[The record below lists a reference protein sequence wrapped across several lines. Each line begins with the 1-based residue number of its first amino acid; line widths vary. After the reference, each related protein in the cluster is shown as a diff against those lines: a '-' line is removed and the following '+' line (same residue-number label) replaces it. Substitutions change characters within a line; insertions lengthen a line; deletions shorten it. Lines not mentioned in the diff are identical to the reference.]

1 MFRKAVHKN
10 ESGVALL
17 FALGILSLLLV
28 LGLAFASN
36 ALLAQKVARNNSNR
50 SQAKLLAQSAISR
63 IATAIMYY
71 QFQAAN
77 WSPAII
83 PVDYSDIYSYGKDKD
98 NKVFADGLFS
108 KDDSLLTPPSSVSTE
123 QPTTE
128 TFQKPKW
135 AFIFDKP
142 ESKADRKIVGRIAY
156 QQVPGSNGASKIT
169 MDSVLRGVYKQKSHA
184 TSSTSGTENHKP
196 WEYRW
201 GKTISE
207 LNFNT
212 STPLNNWDSNAPDE
226 ATLTET
232 TFSSLPAFFT
242 AYATEYFS
250 DANADIKKAF
260 FERWFTGG
268 TEPVEPE
275 FYRYETVAN
284 DATTEYKLYHRFNLG
299 DIDKCNLGEDQW
311 YDRFRNDT
319 SVTLSK
325 NSTAILDKLAGSS
338 AEFKLTDELTPADT
352 GIPFLKL
359 IANEHE
365 TFSTLEARRKQIAAN
380 LNDYCDPD
388 SKPTSDV
395 DATNWSV
402 DEGVTEPT
410 FTGNE
415 RTPYIYEL
423 GYRLAIHQGDATKT
437 AGIAAQTDGNFSF
450 QLDLYPAV
458 KLAVIYEDI
467 PTGFSSFSFRNSVRE
482 LALKG
487 KITGA
492 TYIGIKYEYL
502 DSDKKTQSDT
512 VNAELP
518 LPGHTFEPPTFN
530 YTWNSSS
537 DQKLQVPA
545 ETDNSISFP
554 TTPSLS
560 EYPFK
565 AAETTG
571 KNCWSGLYDTA
582 SIVPSTKL
590 KTDEAYLKEIVKA
603 KTGNDPTNIVS
614 GPTSITVNKVQ
625 IDEVA
630 VKRGPLLL
638 TGTYSDTE
646 GGSSTFGVDY
656 VRSTEKKLEYT
667 SPFIFSDS
675 TDSSAED
682 KSFKFLLGGIRGID
696 PRQNLNEDDWY
707 LCGTAVQGDS
717 DTLWEKVMCVES
729 PSGAVTGKANKK
741 LTDTDPDPAHP
752 FDPGKASDVDASKY
766 DQEKN
771 VYSNGP
777 AWGDGTNHLSTAYI
791 RNAPMQSLWELG
803 VIHRGAA
810 WQTLNLKAAGAP
822 KDPSSPT
829 ATTSISPADMKQNLT
844 WSNVEGTS
852 YASGDGG
859 ILEQVKLTENAY
871 CYGKIDINMLCSD
884 TSINKGYQSKY
895 DDEMGQVLFNN
906 IRYGQEISK
915 FETDTAT
922 GSTLSFSSG
931 SPLSQVV
938 TAMTSSDKRPFA
950 SRTQFLD
957 WTTGGNSLANAF
969 GAATLTSA
977 SDAQLEEIVGK
988 TINLL
993 KAEPSASNVIQFI
1006 VVAQTIR
1013 DLSGT
1018 VARVRPDDNTV
1029 ITKNCAYGQF
1039 DVARYI
1045 DKDDSKLTITS
1056 DASGKLSND
1065 GSDPSTPDSTQSPDD
1080 FIYFDEITGEVK
1092 MLVTLEKV
1100 SEVTGQLIV
1109 TSIEYID

>member
-142 ESKADRKIVGRIAY
+142 ESEADRKIVGRIAY

-169 MDSVLRGVYKQKSHA
+169 MDSVLRGIYPQKSHA
-184 TSSTSGTENHKP
+184 TGGTPGTNHEP

-212 STPLNNWDSNAPDE
+212 STPLNNWSSNKPAE
-226 ATLTET
+226 SALTET
-232 TFSSLPAFFT
+232 TFSSIPAFFT
-242 AYATEYFS
+242 AYGTVYFS
-250 DANADIKKAF
+250 GEYADEKKAF

-284 DATTEYKLYHRFNLG
+284 GVTTEYKLYHRFNLG
-299 DIDKCNLGEDQW
+299 DIDKCNLDDEEW

-325 NSTAILDKLAGSS
+325 NSDAILDKLAHDGV
-338 AEFKLTDELTPADT
+338 EFKLTDELTPADT
-352 GIPFLKL
+352 GIPFLKQ
-359 IANEHE
+359 IANEQG
-365 TFSTLEARRKQIAAN
+365 TFDSLATRRKQIAAN

-388 SKPTSDV
+388 SIPTSDV

-402 DEGVTEPT
+402 DEDKKEPT

-437 AGIAAQTDGNFSF
+437 AGIAAKADGNFSF

-492 TYIGIKYEYL
+492 TYHGIKYEYV
-502 DSDKKTQSDT
+502 SGGKTQSDT
-512 VNAELP
+512 VDAELP
-518 LPGHTFEPPTFN
+518 LSGHTFEPPTFD

-560 EYPFK
+560 GYPFK
-565 AAETTG
+565 AADTTG
-571 KNCWSGLYDTA
+571 NNCWSGLYDTA

-590 KTDEAYLKEIVKA
+590 KTDEDYLKEIVKA

-638 TGTYSDTE
+638 RGVYSDGK
-646 GGSSTFGVDY
+646 GGSSEFGVDY

-667 SPFIFSDS
+667 SPFVFSDS
-675 TDSSAED
+675 GTSAD
-682 KSFKFLLGGIRGID
+682 AKSFKFLLGGIRGID

-729 PSGAVTGKANKK
+729 PSGAVTGKANKT
-741 LTDTDPDPAHP
+741 LNSTDPEPTHP

-766 DQEKN
+766 DPEKN
-771 VYSNGP
+771 VDSNGP
-777 AWGDGTNHLSTAYI
+777 AWGDDTNHLSTAYI

-822 KDPSSPT
+822 KDPSSP
-829 ATTSISPADMKQNLT
+829 AAATSISPTDMKQNLA
-844 WSNVEGTS
+844 WSNAEGTS

-895 DDEMGQVLFNN
+895 DDEMGQALFYN
-906 IRYGQEISK
+906 ILYGQKISD
-915 FETDTAT
+915 FETSTT
-922 GSTLSFSSG
+922 GTRLTSTSG
-931 SPLSQVV
+931 VV
-938 TAMTSSDKRPFA
+938 SYLKSSDKRPFA

-1018 VARVRPDDNTV
+1018 VARVRPDDAAVVTR
-1029 ITKNCAYGQF
+1029 NCAYGQF

-1045 DKDDSKLTITS
+1045 DKDGSKITS
-1056 DASGKLSND
+1056 DASGNISND

-1100 SEVTGQLIV
+1100 SEITGQLVV
-1109 TSIEYID
+1109 TGIEYID

>member
-142 ESKADRKIVGRIAY
+142 ESEADRKIVGRIAY

-169 MDSVLRGVYKQKSHA
+169 MDSVLRGVYPQKSHA
-184 TSSTSGTENHKP
+184 TGGTPGTNHEP

-212 STPLNNWDSNAPDE
+212 STPLNNWNSYKPAE
-226 ATLTET
+226 SALTET
-232 TFSSLPAFFT
+232 TFSSIPAFFT
-242 AYATEYFS
+242 AYGTEYFS
-250 DANADIKKAF
+250 GEYADEKKAF

-284 DATTEYKLYHRFNLG
+284 GVTTEYKLYHRFNLG

-319 SVTLSK
+319 RVTLSK

-352 GIPFLKL
+352 GIPFLKQ
-359 IANEHE
+359 ITNEHE
-365 TFSTLEARRKQIAAN
+365 QGTFSTLEARRKQIAAN

-388 SKPTSDV
+388 SIPTSDV

-402 DEGVTEPT
+402 DEDKKEPT

-437 AGIAAQTDGNFSF
+437 AGIAAKADGNFSF

-492 TYIGIKYEYL
+492 TYHGIKYEYV
-502 DSDKKTQSDT
+502 SGGKTQSDT
-512 VNAELP
+512 VDAELP
-518 LPGHTFEPPTFN
+518 LSGHTFEPPTFD

-560 EYPFK
+560 GYPFK
-565 AAETTG
+565 AADTTG
-571 KNCWSGLYDTA
+571 NNCWSGLYDTA

-590 KTDEAYLKEIVKA
+590 KTDEDYLKEIVKA

-638 TGTYSDTE
+638 RSVYSDGK
-646 GGSSTFGVDY
+646 GGSSEFGVDY

-667 SPFIFSDS
+667 SPFVFSDS
-675 TDSSAED
+675 GTSAD
-682 KSFKFLLGGIRGID
+682 AKSFKFLLGGIRGID

-729 PSGAVTGKANKK
+729 PSGAVTGKANKT
-741 LTDTDPDPAHP
+741 LNSTDPEPTHP

-766 DQEKN
+766 DPEKN
-771 VYSNGP
+771 VDSNGP
-777 AWGDGTNHLSTAYI
+777 AWGDDTNHLSTAYI

-822 KDPSSPT
+822 KDPSSPAT
-829 ATTSISPADMKQNLT
+829 ATSISPADMKQNLA
-844 WSNVEGTS
+844 WSNAEGTS
-852 YASGDGG
+852 YSSGDGG

-915 FETDTAT
+915 FETETTT
-922 GSTLSFSSG
+922 GSALSFSSG

-938 TAMTSSDKRPFA
+938 TAMTLSDKRPFA
-950 SRTQFLD
+950 SRTQYLD

-1018 VARVRPDDNTV
+1018 VARVRPDDAKVVTR
-1029 ITKNCAYGQF
+1029 NCAYGQF

-1045 DKDDSKLTITS
+1045 DKDGSKITS
-1056 DASGKLSND
+1056 DASGNISND

-1100 SEVTGQLIV
+1100 SEVTGQIVV

>member
-77 WSPAII
+77 QSPAII
-83 PVDYSDIYSYGKDKD
+83 PVDYSDIYSYGKDIS
-98 NKVFADGLFS
+98 NNVFADGLFS

-184 TSSTSGTENHKP
+184 TSSTSGPENHKP

-226 ATLTET
+226 ET
-232 TFSSLPAFFT
+232 TFSSIPAFFT
-242 AYATEYFS
+242 AYGTTYFS
-250 DANADIKKAF
+250 GEYADEKKAF

-284 DATTEYKLYHRFNLG
+284 GVTTEYKLYHRFNLG
-299 DIDKCNLGEDQW
+299 DIDKCDLKEDQW

-319 SVTLSK
+319 SVTLSQ

-380 LNDYCDPD
+380 LNDYCDSD

-402 DEGVTEPT
+402 DEDKEEPT

-603 KTGNDPTNIVS
+603 KTGNDPTKIVS
-614 GPTSITVNKVQ
+614 GPTSITVNEVQ
-625 IDEVA
+625 IDAVA

-638 TGTYSDTE
+638 RGVYSDGK
-646 GGSSTFGVDY
+646 GGSSEFGVDY
-656 VRSTEKKLEYT
+656 VRSTEKEENILKFNPT
-667 SPFIFSDS
+667 G
-675 TDSSAED
+675 SALSLSQVED
-682 KSFKFLLGGIRGID
+682 FTFLLGGIQGMD
-696 PRQNLNEDDWY
+696 PRQNLNEDDWHVSARATA
-707 LCGTAVQGDS
+707 GTSQWDAVMDVSTG
-717 DTLWEKVMCVES
+717 
-729 PSGAVTGKANKK
+729 PPVTGKANVSHGS
-741 LTDTDPDPAHP
+741 DAPAHP
-752 FDPGKASDVDASKY
+752 FDPGMATDTGKY

-777 AWGDGTNHLSTAYI
+777 AWGDDTNHLSTAYI

-822 KDPSSPT
+822 KDPSSP
-829 ATTSISPADMKQNLT
+829 AAATSISPADMKQNLA
-844 WSNVEGTS
+844 WSNAEGTS
-852 YASGDGG
+852 YSSGDGG

-915 FETDTAT
+915 FETETTTGTA
-922 GSTLSFSSG
+922 LSFSSG

-1056 DASGKLSND
+1056 DASGNISND

-1100 SEVTGQLIV
+1100 SEITGQLIV

>member
-142 ESKADRKIVGRIAY
+142 ESEADRKIVGRIAY

-169 MDSVLRGVYKQKSHA
+169 MDSVLRGIYPQKSHA
-184 TSSTSGTENHKP
+184 TGGTPGTNHEP
-196 WEYRW
+196 WKYRW

-212 STPLNNWDSNAPDE
+212 STPLNNWSSNKPAE
-226 ATLTET
+226 SALTET
-232 TFSSLPAFFT
+232 TFSSIPAFFT
-242 AYATEYFS
+242 AYGTVYFS
-250 DANADIKKAF
+250 GEYADEKKAF

-284 DATTEYKLYHRFNLG
+284 GVTTEYKLYHRFNLG
-299 DIDKCNLGEDQW
+299 DIDKCNLDDEEW

-325 NSTAILDKLAGSS
+325 NSDAILDKLAHDGV
-338 AEFKLTDELTPADT
+338 EFKLTDELTPADT
-352 GIPFLKL
+352 GIPFLKQ
-359 IANEHE
+359 IANEQG
-365 TFSTLEARRKQIAAN
+365 TFDSLATRRKQIAAN

-388 SKPTSDV
+388 SIPTSDFP
-395 DATNWSV
+395 ATNWSV
-402 DEGVTEPT
+402 EEGVTEPT

-423 GYRLAIHQGDATKT
+423 GYKLEIYHQADGATKT
-437 AGIAAQTDGNFSF
+437 KGFEVDVTNKQLGF
-450 QLDLYPAV
+450 QLALFPAV
-458 KLAVIYEDI
+458 KLAQIYENVPDDFQKFI
-467 PTGFSSFSFRNSVRE
+467 FKNSVKE
-482 LALKG
+482 ISLKG
-487 KITGA
+487 KIIEA
-492 TYIGIKYEYL
+492 TYNGIKYKY
-502 DSDKKTQSDT
+502 K
-512 VNAELP
+512 NAEGNEVEASSP
-518 LPGHTFEPPTFN
+518 ASGTIEVADKEITFEPK
-530 YTWNSSS
+530 WNITPSTGTGELLLNKPN
-537 DQKLQVPA
+537 DA
-545 ETDNSISFP
+545 DNNISFDLPLNGYPFGEAKDSNNWHGEKYQTGVTGLFKEEILKQVVKSTTPHDP
-554 TTPSLS
+554 TT
-560 EYPFK
+560 
-565 AAETTG
+565 
-571 KNCWSGLYDTA
+571 
-582 SIVPSTKL
+582 
-590 KTDEAYLKEIVKA
+590 
-603 KTGNDPTNIVS
+603 IVS
-614 GPTSITVNKVQ
+614 GPTSVEITKVNVS
-625 IDEVA
+625 EVT
-630 VKRGPLLL
+630 VKRGALLL
-638 TGTYSDTE
+638 QGQLKDT
-646 GGSSTFGVDY
+646 SSPFGVDF
-656 VRSTEKKLEYT
+656 VRAPQREENSLKFNSTG
-667 SPFIFSDS
+667 
-675 TDSSAED
+675 SALSLSEAEA
-682 KSFKFLLGGIRGID
+682 FTFLLGGIRGMD
-696 PRQNLNEDDWY
+696 PLQNLNEDDWHVSARATA
-707 LCGTAVQGDS
+707 GTSQWYAVMDVSTG
-717 DTLWEKVMCVES
+717 T
-729 PSGAVTGKANKK
+729 PVTGKANVSH
-741 LTDTDPDPAHP
+741 DPALDPP
-752 FDPGKASDVDASKY
+752 FDPGMATDTSKY

-771 VYSNGP
+771 VDSNGP
-777 AWGDGTNHLSTAYI
+777 AWTDTKHLSTAYI

-822 KDPSSPT
+822 KDPSSPAT
-829 ATTSISPADMKQNLT
+829 ATSISPADMKQNLA
-844 WSNVEGTS
+844 WSNAEGTS
-852 YASGDGG
+852 YSSGDGG

-895 DDEMGQVLFNN
+895 DDEMGQALFYN
-906 IRYGQEISK
+906 ILYGQKISD
-915 FETDTAT
+915 FETSTT
-922 GSTLSFSSG
+922 GTRLTSTSG
-931 SPLSQVV
+931 VV
-938 TAMTSSDKRPFA
+938 SYLKSSDKRPFA

-1018 VARVRPDDNTV
+1018 VARVRPDDAAVVTR
-1029 ITKNCAYGQF
+1029 NCAYGQF

-1045 DKDDSKLTITS
+1045 DKDGSKITS
-1056 DASGKLSND
+1056 DASGNISND

-1100 SEVTGQLIV
+1100 SEITGQLVV

>member
-142 ESKADRKIVGRIAY
+142 ESEADRKIVGRIAY

-169 MDSVLRGVYKQKSHA
+169 MDSVLRGIYPQKSHA
-184 TSSTSGTENHKP
+184 TGGTPGTNHEP
-196 WEYRW
+196 WEYRR

-212 STPLNNWDSNAPDE
+212 STPLNNWNSNKPAE
-226 ATLTET
+226 SALTET
-232 TFSSLPAFFT
+232 TFSSIPAFFT
-242 AYATEYFS
+242 AYGTVYFS
-250 DANADIKKAF
+250 GEYADEKKAF

-284 DATTEYKLYHRFNLG
+284 GVTTEYKLYHRFNLG
-299 DIDKCNLGEDQW
+299 DIDKCDLKEDQW

-359 IANEHE
+359 IANEPE

-380 LNDYCDPD
+380 LNDYCDSD

-402 DEGVTEPT
+402 DEDKKEPT

-423 GYRLAIHQGDATKT
+423 GYKLEIYHQADGATKT
-437 AGIAAQTDGNFSF
+437 KGFEVDVTNKKLGF
-450 QLDLYPAV
+450 QLALFPAV
-458 KLAVIYEDI
+458 KLAQIYENVPDDFQKFI
-467 PTGFSSFSFRNSVRE
+467 FKNSVKE
-482 LALKG
+482 ISLKG
-487 KITGA
+487 KIIEA
-492 TYIGIKYEYL
+492 TYNGIKYKYR
-502 DSDKKTQSDT
+502 
-512 VNAELP
+512 NAEGNEVEASSP
-518 LPGHTFEPPTFN
+518 ASGTIEVADKEITFEPKWSITPSTGERLLN
-530 YTWNSSS
+530 KPN
-537 DQKLQVPA
+537 DA
-545 ETDNSISFP
+545 DNNISFDLPLNGYPFGEAKDSNNWHGEKYQTGVAGLFDEKILKQVVKSTPPHHDP
-554 TTPSLS
+554 TT
-560 EYPFK
+560 
-565 AAETTG
+565 
-571 KNCWSGLYDTA
+571 
-582 SIVPSTKL
+582 
-590 KTDEAYLKEIVKA
+590 
-603 KTGNDPTNIVS
+603 IVS
-614 GPTSITVNKVQ
+614 GPTSVEITKVNVS
-625 IDEVA
+625 EVT
-630 VKRGPLLL
+630 VKRGALLL
-638 TGTYSDTE
+638 QGQLKDT
-646 GGSSTFGVDY
+646 SSPFGVDF
-656 VRSTEKKLEYT
+656 VRAPQREENSLKFNDPTG
-667 SPFIFSDS
+667 
-675 TDSSAED
+675 SSLSLSQAEA
-682 KSFKFLLGGIRGID
+682 FTFLLGGIQGMD
-696 PRQNLNEDDWY
+696 PRQNLNEDDWHVSARATA
-707 LCGTAVQGDS
+707 GTSQWYAVMD
-717 DTLWEKVMCVES
+717 
-729 PSGAVTGKANKK
+729 VTSVPPIIGKANESHGS
-741 LTDTDPDPAHP
+741 DEPPPP
-752 FDPGKASDVDASKY
+752 FNPGKPSDVDASKY

-777 AWGDGTNHLSTAYI
+777 AWTDSKHLSTAYI

-822 KDPSSPT
+822 KDPSSP
-829 ATTSISPADMKQNLT
+829 AAATSISPTDMKQNLA
-844 WSNVEGTS
+844 WSNAEGTS

-895 DDEMGQVLFNN
+895 DDEMGQALFYN
-906 IRYGQEISK
+906 ILYGQKISD
-915 FETDTAT
+915 FETSTT
-922 GSTLSFSSG
+922 GTRLTSTSG
-931 SPLSQVV
+931 VV
-938 TAMTSSDKRPFA
+938 SYLKSSDKRPFA

-1100 SEVTGQLIV
+1100 SEVTGQIVV

>member
-142 ESKADRKIVGRIAY
+142 ESEADRKIVGRIAY

-184 TSSTSGTENHKP
+184 TSGTSETENHEP
-196 WEYRW
+196 WKYRW

-207 LNFNT
+207 LNLNT
-212 STPLNNWDSNAPDE
+212 STPLYNWNDNKPDE
-226 ATLTET
+226 DKLTET

-242 AYATEYFS
+242 AYGKEYFS
-250 DANADIKKAF
+250 GEYADEKKAF

-299 DIDKCNLGEDQW
+299 DIDKCDLKEDQW

-319 SVTLSK
+319 SVTLSQ

-352 GIPFLKL
+352 GIPFLKQ
-359 IANEHE
+359 IANEPG
-365 TFSTLEARRKQIAAN
+365 TFISTLEARRKQIAAN

-402 DEGVTEPT
+402 DENKDKKEPT

-437 AGIAAQTDGNFSF
+437 AGIAAKADGSFSF

-492 TYIGIKYEYL
+492 TYYGIKYEYL
-502 DSDKKTQSDT
+502 DSEGKTQSDT
-512 VNAELP
+512 VDVELP
-518 LPGHTFEPPTFN
+518 RFDPTFKPLSFD

-545 ETDNSISFP
+545 ETDNSITFP
-554 TTPSLS
+554 TKPSPLS
-560 EYPFK
+560 GYPFK

-571 KNCWSGLYDTA
+571 KNCWSGLYDTTA
-582 SIVPSTKL
+582 TPDKFKITN
-590 KTDEAYLKEIVKA
+590 AYLEEIVKA
-603 KTGNDPTNIVS
+603 KTKTKTNHTFTKIVS
-614 GPTSITVNKVQ
+614 GPTSITVNEVQ
-625 IDEVA
+625 IEEVA

-638 TGTYSDTE
+638 RGDYSDSK
-646 GGSSTFGVDY
+646 GVSSEFGVDY
-656 VRSTEKKLEYT
+656 VRSTEKKLKYT
-667 SPFIFSDS
+667 SPFVFSDS
-675 TDSSAED
+675 GTSAD
-682 KSFKFLLGGIRGID
+682 AKSFKFLLGGIRGID

-717 DTLWEKVMCVES
+717 DTLWEEVMCVES
-729 PSGAVTGKANKK
+729 SSGAVTGKANKT
-741 LTDTDPDPAHP
+741 LNSTDPKPTHP
-752 FDPGKASDVDASKY
+752 FDPSAATDTSKY

-771 VYSNGP
+771 VSSNGP
-777 AWGDGTNHLSTAYI
+777 AWTDNKHLSTAYI

-884 TSINKGYQSKY
+884 PSINKGYQSKY
-895 DDEMGQVLFNN
+895 DDEMGQALFYN
-906 IRYGQEISK
+906 ILYGQKISD
-915 FETDTAT
+915 FETSTT
-922 GSTLSFSSG
+922 GTRLTSTSG
-931 SPLSQVV
+931 VV
-938 TAMTSSDKRPFA
+938 SYLKSSDKRPFA

-957 WTTGGNSLANAF
+957 WTSGGNSLANAF

-1018 VARVRPDDNTV
+1018 VARVRPDDAKVVTR
-1029 ITKNCAYGQF
+1029 NCAYGQF

-1045 DKDDSKLTITS
+1045 DKDGSKITS
-1056 DASGKLSND
+1056 DASGNISND

>member
-83 PVDYSDIYSYGKDKD
+83 PVDYSDIYSYGKDIS
-98 NKVFADGLFS
+98 NNVFADGLFS
-108 KDDSLLTPPSSVSTE
+108 KDDSLLTPPSSASTE

-142 ESKADRKIVGRIAY
+142 ESEADRKIVGRIAY

-184 TSSTSGTENHKP
+184 TSGTSGTENHKP

-212 STPLNNWDSNAPDE
+212 STPLNNWNSYKPDE
-226 ATLTET
+226 DTLTET

-242 AYATEYFS
+242 AYDMEYFS

-352 GIPFLKL
+352 GIPFLKQ
-359 IANEHE
+359 ITNEHE
-365 TFSTLEARRKQIAAN
+365 HEQGTFSTLEARRKQIAAN
-380 LNDYCDPD
+380 LNDYCDSD

-402 DEGVTEPT
+402 DEDKEEPT

-467 PTGFSSFSFRNSVRE
+467 PSEFSSFNFRNSVRE

-492 TYIGIKYEYL
+492 TYYGIKYEYR
-502 DSDKKTQSDT
+502 DSDGKTQSDT

-518 LPGHTFEPPTFN
+518 LPGHTFEPPTFD

-537 DQKLQVPA
+537 GKKLQLPA
-545 ETDNSISFP
+545 EADNSISFL

-560 EYPFK
+560 GYPFK

-603 KTGNDPTNIVS
+603 KTGNDPTKIVS
-614 GPTSITVNKVQ
+614 GPTSITVNEVQ
-625 IDEVA
+625 IDTVA

-638 TGTYSDTE
+638 RGVYSDGK
-646 GGSSTFGVDY
+646 GGSSEFGVDY
-656 VRSTEKKLEYT
+656 VRSTEKEENILKFNPT
-667 SPFIFSDS
+667 G
-675 TDSSAED
+675 SALSLSQVED
-682 KSFKFLLGGIRGID
+682 FTFLLGGIQGMD
-696 PRQNLNEDDWY
+696 PRQNLNEDDWHVSARATA
-707 LCGTAVQGDS
+707 GTSQWYAVMDVSTG
-717 DTLWEKVMCVES
+717 T
-729 PSGAVTGKANKK
+729 PVTGKANVSHGS
-741 LTDTDPDPAHP
+741 DAPDHP
-752 FDPGKASDVDASKY
+752 FDPGAATDTGKY

-771 VYSNGP
+771 VDSNGP
-777 AWGDGTNHLSTAYI
+777 AWTDTKHLSTAYI

-822 KDPSSPT
+822 KDPSSP
-829 ATTSISPADMKQNLT
+829 AAATSISPADMKQNLA
-844 WSNVEGTS
+844 WSNAEGTS
-852 YASGDGG
+852 YSSGDGG

-915 FETDTAT
+915 FETETTTGTA
-922 GSTLSFSSG
+922 LSFSSG
-931 SPLSQVV
+931 SPLFQVV

-1018 VARVRPDDNTV
+1018 VARVRPDDAKVVTR
-1029 ITKNCAYGQF
+1029 NCAYGQF

-1045 DKDDSKLTITS
+1045 DKDGSKITS
-1056 DASGKLSND
+1056 DASGNISND
-1065 GSDPSTPDSTQSPDD
+1065 GSDNPSTPDSTQSPDD

>member
-83 PVDYSDIYSYGKDKD
+83 PVDYSDIYSYGKDIS
-98 NKVFADGLFS
+98 NNVFADGLFS
-108 KDDSLLTPPSSVSTE
+108 KDDSLLTPPSSASTE

-142 ESKADRKIVGRIAY
+142 ESEADRKIVGRIAY

-184 TSSTSGTENHKP
+184 TSGTSGTENHKP

-212 STPLNNWDSNAPDE
+212 STPLNNWNSYKPDE
-226 ATLTET
+226 DTLTET

-242 AYATEYFS
+242 AYDMEYFS

-402 DEGVTEPT
+402 DEDKEEPT

-437 AGIAAQTDGNFSF
+437 AGIAAKADGNFSF
-450 QLDLYPAV
+450 QLNLYPAV
-458 KLAVIYEDI
+458 KLAIIYEDI
-467 PTGFSSFSFRNSVRE
+467 PSEFSSFNFRNSVRE

-492 TYIGIKYEYL
+492 TYYGIKYEYL
-502 DSDKKTQSDT
+502 DSDGKTQSDT
-512 VNAELP
+512 VDAKLP
-518 LPGHTFEPPTFN
+518 LSGHTFEPPTFD

-537 DQKLQVPA
+537 DKKLQLPA
-545 ETDNSISFP
+545 EADNSISFP

-560 EYPFK
+560 GYPFK
-565 AAETTG
+565 AADTTG
-571 KNCWSGLYDTA
+571 NNCWSGSYDTTTT
-582 SIVPSTKL
+582 SDKFKINN
-590 KTDEAYLKEIVKA
+590 AYLEEIVKA
-603 KTGNDPTNIVS
+603 KTSRTPSKIVS
-614 GPTSITVNKVQ
+614 GPTSITVNEVQ
-625 IDEVA
+625 IDTVA

-638 TGTYSDTE
+638 RGVYSDGK
-646 GGSSTFGVDY
+646 GGSSEFGVDY
-656 VRSTEKKLEYT
+656 VRSTEKEENILKFNPT
-667 SPFIFSDS
+667 G
-675 TDSSAED
+675 SALSLSQVED
-682 KSFKFLLGGIRGID
+682 FTFLLGGIQGMD

-707 LCGTAVQGDS
+707 ISARATAGTSKWDAVMDVSTG
-717 DTLWEKVMCVES
+717 T
-729 PSGAVTGKANKK
+729 PVTGKANVSHGS
-741 LTDTDPDPAHP
+741 DAPDHP
-752 FDPGKASDVDASKY
+752 FDPGAATDTGKY

-771 VYSNGP
+771 VDSNGP
-777 AWGDGTNHLSTAYI
+777 AWTDTKHLSTAYI

-810 WQTLNLKAAGAP
+810 WQTLNLKAAGTP
-822 KDPSSPT
+822 KDPSSP
-829 ATTSISPADMKQNLT
+829 AAATSISPADMKQNLA
-844 WSNVEGTS
+844 WSNAEGTS
-852 YASGDGG
+852 YSSGDGG

-931 SPLSQVV
+931 LPLSQVV

-1018 VARVRPDDNTV
+1018 VARVRPDDAKVVTR
-1029 ITKNCAYGQF
+1029 NCAYGQF

-1045 DKDDSKLTITS
+1045 DKDGSKITS
-1056 DASGKLSND
+1056 DASGNISND

-1100 SEVTGQLIV
+1100 SEITGQLIV

>member
-1 MFRKAVHKN
+1 MFRKAIHKN

-28 LGLAFASN
+28 LGLAFVSN

-83 PVDYSDIYSYGKDKD
+83 PVDYSDIYSYDKDKD

-142 ESKADRKIVGRIAY
+142 ESEADRKIVGRIAY

-184 TSSTSGTENHKP
+184 TSSTSGTENHEP
-196 WEYRW
+196 WKYRW

-212 STPLNNWDSNAPDE
+212 STPLKNWNSYKPAE
-226 ATLTET
+226 SALTET
-232 TFSSLPAFFT
+232 TFSSIPAFFT

-250 DANADIKKAF
+250 GEYADEKKAF

-359 IANEHE
+359 IANERE

-402 DEGVTEPT
+402 EEGREEPT

-437 AGIAAQTDGNFSF
+437 AGIAAKADGNFSF
-450 QLDLYPAV
+450 QLNLYPAV

-467 PTGFSSFSFRNSVRE
+467 PSEFSSFNFRNSVRE

-492 TYIGIKYEYL
+492 TYYGIKYEYL
-502 DSDKKTQSDT
+502 DSEGKTQSDT
-512 VNAELP
+512 VDVELP
-518 LPGHTFEPPTFN
+518 LSGHTFEPPTFD

-545 ETDNSISFP
+545 ETDNSITFP

-560 EYPFK
+560 GYPFK
-565 AAETTG
+565 AADTTG
-571 KNCWSGLYDTA
+571 NNCWSGSYDTTTTA
-582 SIVPSTKL
+582 TSDKFKI
-590 KTDEAYLKEIVKA
+590 DNAYLEEIVKA
-603 KTGNDPTNIVS
+603 KTSRTPSKIVS
-614 GPTSITVNKVQ
+614 GPTSITVNEVQ
-625 IDEVA
+625 IDAVA

-638 TGTYSDTE
+638 RGVYSDGE
-646 GGSSTFGVDY
+646 GGSSEFGVDY

-667 SPFIFSDS
+667 SPFVFSDS
-675 TDSSAED
+675 GTSAD
-682 KSFKFLLGGIRGID
+682 AKSFKFLLGGIRGID

-717 DTLWEKVMCVES
+717 DILWEKVMCVES

-741 LTDTDPDPAHP
+741 LNSTDPNPTHQFDPSAATDT
-752 FDPGKASDVDASKY
+752 GKY
-766 DQEKN
+766 DPEKN
-771 VYSNGP
+771 VDSNGP
-777 AWGDGTNHLSTAYI
+777 AWGDDTNHLSTAYI

-915 FETDTAT
+915 FETETTT
-922 GSTLSFSSG
+922 GSALSFSSG

-1018 VARVRPDDNTV
+1018 VARVRPDDAAVVTR
-1029 ITKNCAYGQF
+1029 NCAYGQF

-1045 DKDDSKLTITS
+1045 DKDGSKITS
-1056 DASGKLSND
+1056 DASGNISND

-1100 SEVTGQLIV
+1100 SEITGQLVV
-1109 TSIEYID
+1109 TGIEYID

>member
-142 ESKADRKIVGRIAY
+142 ESEADRKIVGRIAY

-184 TSSTSGTENHKP
+184 TSSTSGTENHEP

-212 STPLNNWDSNAPDE
+212 STPLNNWNSNKPAE
-226 ATLTET
+226 SALTET
-232 TFSSLPAFFT
+232 TFSSIPAFFT
-242 AYATEYFS
+242 AYGTVYFS
-250 DANADIKKAF
+250 GEYADEKKAF

-284 DATTEYKLYHRFNLG
+284 GVTTEYKLYHRFNLG
-299 DIDKCNLGEDQW
+299 DIDKCDLKEDQW

-352 GIPFLKL
+352 GIPFLKQ
-359 IANEHE
+359 ITNEHE
-365 TFSTLEARRKQIAAN
+365 HKQGTFSTLEARRKQIAAN
-380 LNDYCDPD
+380 LNDYCDSD

-402 DEGVTEPT
+402 DEDKKEPT

-437 AGIAAQTDGNFSF
+437 AGIAAKADGNFSF

-492 TYIGIKYEYL
+492 TYHGIKYEYV
-502 DSDKKTQSDT
+502 SGGKTQSDT
-512 VNAELP
+512 VDAELS
-518 LPGHTFEPPTFN
+518 LSDHTFEPPTFD

-560 EYPFK
+560 GYPFK
-565 AAETTG
+565 AADTTG
-571 KNCWSGLYDTA
+571 NNCWSGSYDTTA
-582 SIVPSTKL
+582 TSDKFKIEN
-590 KTDEAYLKEIVKA
+590 DYLAEIVKA
-603 KTGNDPTNIVS
+603 KTSRTPSKIVS
-614 GPTSITVNKVQ
+614 GPTSITVNEVQ
-625 IDEVA
+625 IDAVA

-638 TGTYSDTE
+638 RGVYSDGK
-646 GGSSTFGVDY
+646 GGSSEFGVDY
-656 VRSTEKKLEYT
+656 VRSTENEENILKFNPT
-667 SPFIFSDS
+667 G
-675 TDSSAED
+675 SSLSLTQAED
-682 KSFKFLLGGIRGID
+682 FTFLLGGIQGMD
-696 PRQNLNEDDWY
+696 PRQNLNEDDWHVSARATA
-707 LCGTAVQGDS
+707 GTSQWYAVMDVSTG
-717 DTLWEKVMCVES
+717 T
-729 PSGAVTGKANKK
+729 PVTGKANVSHGS
-741 LTDTDPDPAHP
+741 DAPAHP
-752 FDPGKASDVDASKY
+752 FDPGMATDTSKY
-766 DQEKN
+766 DQEKKVAN
-771 VYSNGP
+771 NGP
-777 AWGDGTNHLSTAYI
+777 AWGDDTNHLSTAYI

-822 KDPSSPT
+822 KDPSSP
-829 ATTSISPADMKQNLT
+829 AAATSISPADMKQNLA
-844 WSNVEGTS
+844 WSNAEGTS

-895 DDEMGQVLFNN
+895 DDEMGQALFYN
-906 IRYGQEISK
+906 ILYGQKISD
-915 FETDTAT
+915 FETSTT
-922 GSTLSFSSG
+922 GTRLTSTSG
-931 SPLSQVV
+931 VV
-938 TAMTSSDKRPFA
+938 SYLKSSDKRPFA

-1018 VARVRPDDNTV
+1018 VARVRPDDAAVVTR
-1029 ITKNCAYGQF
+1029 NCAYGQF

-1045 DKDDSKLTITS
+1045 DKDGSKITS
-1056 DASGKLSND
+1056 DASGNISND

-1100 SEVTGQLIV
+1100 SEVTGQIVV

>member
-212 STPLNNWDSNAPDE
+212 STPLNNWDSYKPAE
-226 ATLTET
+226 SALTET
-232 TFSSLPAFFT
+232 TFSSIPAFFT
-242 AYATEYFS
+242 AYGTTYFS
-250 DANADIKKAF
+250 GEYADEKKAF

-284 DATTEYKLYHRFNLG
+284 GVTTEYKLYHRFNLG
-299 DIDKCNLGEDQW
+299 DIDKCDLKEDQW

-319 SVTLSK
+319 SVTLSQ

-352 GIPFLKL
+352 GIPFLKQ
-359 IANEHE
+359 IANEQE

-402 DEGVTEPT
+402 DEDKEEPT

-437 AGIAAQTDGNFSF
+437 AGIAAKADGNFSF
-450 QLDLYPAV
+450 QLNLYPAV

-492 TYIGIKYEYL
+492 TYHGIKYEYL
-502 DSDKKTQSDT
+502 DSDGKTQSDT
-512 VNAELP
+512 VDAELP
-518 LPGHTFEPPTFN
+518 LSGHTFEPPTFD

-537 DQKLQVPA
+537 DKKLQLPA
-545 ETDNSISFP
+545 EADNSISFP

-560 EYPFK
+560 GYPFK
-565 AAETTG
+565 AADTTG
-571 KNCWSGLYDTA
+571 NNCWSGSYDTTTTA
-582 SIVPSTKL
+582 TSDKFKI
-590 KTDEAYLKEIVKA
+590 DNAYLEEIVKA
-603 KTGNDPTNIVS
+603 KTSRTFSKIVS
-614 GPTSITVNKVQ
+614 GPTSITVNEVQ
-625 IDEVA
+625 IDTVA

-638 TGTYSDTE
+638 RGVYSDSE
-646 GGSSTFGVDY
+646 GGSSEFGVDY
-656 VRSTEKKLEYT
+656 VRSTEKEENILKFNPT
-667 SPFIFSDS
+667 G
-675 TDSSAED
+675 SALSLSQVED
-682 KSFKFLLGGIRGID
+682 FTFLLGGIQGMD
-696 PRQNLNEDDWY
+696 PRQNLNEDDWHVSARATA
-707 LCGTAVQGDS
+707 GTSQWDAVMDVSTG
-717 DTLWEKVMCVES
+717 
-729 PSGAVTGKANKK
+729 PPVTGKANVSHG
-741 LTDTDPDPAHP
+741 PDAPDHP
-752 FDPGKASDVDASKY
+752 FDPGAATDTGKY

-771 VYSNGP
+771 VDSNGP
-777 AWGDGTNHLSTAYI
+777 AWTDTKHLSTAYI

-822 KDPSSPT
+822 KDPSSP
-829 ATTSISPADMKQNLT
+829 AAATSISPADMKQNLA
-844 WSNVEGTS
+844 WSNAEGTS
-852 YASGDGG
+852 YSSGDGG

-957 WTTGGNSLANAF
+957 WKYSTGSLSNAF
-969 GAATLTSA
+969 GLVDMTSA
-977 SDAQLEEIVGK
+977 SDAQQEEIIGK

-1018 VARVRPDDNTV
+1018 ITRIRPDDNTPV
-1029 ITKNCAYGQF
+1029 TRKNCAYGQF
-1039 DVARYI
+1039 DVARYYESINNKKI
-1045 DKDDSKLTITS
+1045 DTDSDGDIK
-1056 DASGKLSND
+1056 ND
-1065 GSDPSTPDSTQSPDD
+1065 GHDESNPETMPSTDPSLNQSPDD
-1080 FIYFDEITGEVK
+1080 YLYFDEITGEVK

-1100 SEVTGQLIV
+1100 SEITGQLIV

>member
-142 ESKADRKIVGRIAY
+142 ESEADRKIVGRIAY

-184 TSSTSGTENHKP
+184 TSGTSETENHEP
-196 WEYRW
+196 WKYRW

-207 LNFNT
+207 LNLNT
-212 STPLNNWDSNAPDE
+212 STPLYKWNDNKPAESA
-226 ATLTET
+226 LTET
-232 TFSSLPAFFT
+232 TFSSIPAFFT
-242 AYATEYFS
+242 AYGTTYFS
-250 DANADIKKAF
+250 GEYADEKKAF

-299 DIDKCNLGEDQW
+299 DIDKCDLKEDQW

-319 SVTLSK
+319 SVTLSQ

-352 GIPFLKL
+352 GIPFLKQ
-359 IANEHE
+359 ITNEKE

-402 DEGVTEPT
+402 DENKDKKEPT

-437 AGIAAQTDGNFSF
+437 AGIAAKADGNFSF

-492 TYIGIKYEYL
+492 TYYGIKYEY
-502 DSDKKTQSDT
+502 DSGGKTLSDT
-512 VNAELP
+512 VAELP
-518 LPGHTFEPPTFN
+518 LSGHTFEPTTFD

-537 DQKLQVPA
+537 DKKLQLPA
-545 ETDNSISFP
+545 EADNSISFP

-560 EYPFK
+560 GYPFK

-603 KTGNDPTNIVS
+603 KTGNDPTKIVS
-614 GPTSITVNKVQ
+614 GPTSITVNEVQ

-638 TGTYSDTE
+638 QGQLKDT
-646 GGSSTFGVDY
+646 SSPFGVDF
-656 VRSTEKKLEYT
+656 VRAPQEEENSLKFNPPTG
-667 SPFIFSDS
+667 
-675 TDSSAED
+675 SSLSLSQAEN
-682 KSFKFLLGGIRGID
+682 FTFLLGGIRGID

-729 PSGAVTGKANKK
+729 SSGAVTGKANKT
-741 LTDTDPDPAHP
+741 LNSTDPKPTHP
-752 FDPGKASDVDASKY
+752 FDPSAATDTSKY

-771 VYSNGP
+771 VSSNGP
-777 AWGDGTNHLSTAYI
+777 AWTDNKHLSTAYI

-822 KDPSSPT
+822 KDPSSP
-829 ATTSISPADMKQNLT
+829 AAATSISPADMKQNLA
-844 WSNVEGTS
+844 WSNAEGTS

-884 TSINKGYQSKY
+884 PSINKGYQSKY
-895 DDEMGQVLFNN
+895 DDEMGQALFYN
-906 IRYGQEISK
+906 ILYGQKISD
-915 FETDTAT
+915 FETSTT
-922 GSTLSFSSG
+922 GTRLPSTSG
-931 SPLSQVV
+931 VV
-938 TAMTSSDKRPFA
+938 SYLKSSDKRPFA

-957 WTTGGNSLANAF
+957 WTSGGNSLANAF

-1045 DKDDSKLTITS
+1045 DKDGSKITS
-1056 DASGKLSND
+1056 DASGNISND

>member
-142 ESKADRKIVGRIAY
+142 ESEADRKIVGRIAY

-169 MDSVLRGVYKQKSHA
+169 MDSVLRGIYPQKSHA
-184 TSSTSGTENHKP
+184 TGGTPGTNHEP

-212 STPLNNWDSNAPDE
+212 STPLNNWSSNKPAE
-226 ATLTET
+226 SALTET
-232 TFSSLPAFFT
+232 TFSSIPAFFT
-242 AYATEYFS
+242 AYGTVYFS
-250 DANADIKKAF
+250 GEYADEKKAF

-284 DATTEYKLYHRFNLG
+284 GVTTEYKLYHRFNLG
-299 DIDKCNLGEDQW
+299 DIDKCNLDDEEW

-325 NSTAILDKLAGSS
+325 NSDAILDKLAHDGV
-338 AEFKLTDELTPADT
+338 EFKLTDELTPADT
-352 GIPFLKL
+352 GIPFLKQ
-359 IANEHE
+359 IANEQG
-365 TFSTLEARRKQIAAN
+365 TFDSLATRRKQIAAN

-388 SKPTSDV
+388 SIPTSDFP
-395 DATNWSV
+395 ATNWSV
-402 DEGVTEPT
+402 EEGVTEPT

-423 GYRLAIHQGDATKT
+423 GYKLEIYHQADGATKT
-437 AGIAAQTDGNFSF
+437 KGFEVDVTSKKLGF
-450 QLDLYPAV
+450 QLALFPAV
-458 KLAVIYEDI
+458 KLAQIYENVPDDFQKFI
-467 PTGFSSFSFRNSVRE
+467 FKNSVKE
-482 LALKG
+482 ISL
-487 KITGA
+487 
-492 TYIGIKYEYL
+492 IGEIIEAKYNDIKYKYKNGDKEVEAWAS
-502 DSDKKTQSDT
+502 DTIEVADKKIR
-512 VNAELP
+512 
-518 LPGHTFEPPTFN
+518 FEPKWSITPSTTGELLLN
-530 YTWNSSS
+530 
-537 DQKLQVPA
+537 KPA
-545 ETDNSISFP
+545 DNNISFD
-554 TTPSLS
+554 PSLNG
-560 EYPFK
+560 YPFGEAK
-565 AAETTG
+565 DSNNWHGEKYQTDVAGLFDKETLIKVVT
-571 KNCWSGLYDTA
+571 STTSLDPED
-582 SIVPSTKL
+582 IVS
-590 KTDEAYLKEIVKA
+590 
-603 KTGNDPTNIVS
+603 VS
-614 GPTSITVNKVQ
+614 GPTSVEITKVNVS
-625 IDEVA
+625 EVT
-630 VKRGPLLL
+630 VKRGALLL
-638 TGTYSDTE
+638 QGQLKDT
-646 GGSSTFGVDY
+646 SSPFGVDF
-656 VRSTEKKLEYT
+656 VRAPQKEENSLKFNPPTGSALSLSE
-667 SPFIFSDS
+667 
-675 TDSSAED
+675 AED
-682 KSFKFLLGGIRGID
+682 FTFLLGGIRGMD

-707 LCGTAVQGDS
+707 ISARATAGTSKWDAVMDV
-717 DTLWEKVMCVES
+717 TLGT
-729 PSGAVTGKANKK
+729 PIIGKANESQGS
-741 LTDTDPDPAHP
+741 DEPAHP
-752 FDPGKASDVDASKY
+752 FNPGEASDDDASNKY
-766 DQEKN
+766 DPEKN
-771 VYSNGP
+771 VDSNGP
-777 AWGDGTNHLSTAYI
+777 AWGDKTNHLSTAYI

-822 KDPSSPT
+822 KDPSSP
-829 ATTSISPADMKQNLT
+829 AAATSISPADMKQNLA
-844 WSNVEGTS
+844 WSNAEGTS

-895 DDEMGQVLFNN
+895 DDEMGQALFYN
-906 IRYGQEISK
+906 ILYGQKISD
-915 FETDTAT
+915 FETSTT
-922 GSTLSFSSG
+922 GTRLTSTSG
-931 SPLSQVV
+931 VV
-938 TAMTSSDKRPFA
+938 SYLKSSDKRPFA

-1018 VARVRPDDNTV
+1018 VARVRPDDAKVVTR
-1029 ITKNCAYGQF
+1029 NCAYGQF

-1045 DKDDSKLTITS
+1045 DKDGSKITS
-1056 DASGKLSND
+1056 DASGNISND

-1100 SEVTGQLIV
+1100 SEVTGQIVV

>member
-1 MFRKAVHKN
+1 MSRKVAKNN

-36 ALLAQKVARNNSNR
+36 ALLAQKVAHNNSSR
-50 SQAKLLAQSAISR
+50 SQAKQFALSAVNRIAISIMYLQSKLPSSAILE
-63 IATAIMYY
+63 
-71 QFQAAN
+71 
-77 WSPAII
+77 
-83 PVDYSDIYSYGKDKD
+83 DYSDVYSSGMDGKDEN
-98 NKVFADGLFS
+98 NKTYADGLFS
-108 KDDSLLTPPSSVSTE
+108 KEDSLLTPPASASPDKPDDSTY
-123 QPTTE
+123 
-128 TFQKPKW
+128 QKPKW
-135 AFIFDKP
+135 TFIFDKP
-142 ESKADRKIVGRIAY
+142 KGVTGRKIIGRIAY
-156 QQVPGSNGASKIT
+156 QQVVSSKGLSKIT
-169 MDSVLRGVYKQKSHA
+169 LDSVLRGVYAQSSHA
-184 TSSTSGTENHKP
+184 SGTPAVNHEP
-196 WEYRW
+196 WNTRW

-207 LNFNT
+207 LNLNKT
-212 STPLNNWDSNAPDE
+212 TPLDDWYHKALDETDLKEDSY
-226 ATLTET
+226 
-232 TFSSLPAFFT
+232 SSISSFFL
-242 AYATEYFS
+242 AYKNEYFN
-250 DANADIKKAF
+250 DANADKKKAF
-260 FERWFTGG
+260 IERWFTDG

-275 FYRYETVAN
+275 FYRYKISAG
-284 DATTEYKLYHRFNLG
+284 TTSEEFKLYHRFNLG
-299 DIDKCNLGEDQW
+299 DLTDCYLEDDIW

-319 SVTLSK
+319 SITLNK
-325 NSTAILDKLAGSS
+325 NSADILDKLAHDSI
-338 AEFKLTDELTPADT
+338 EFKTTDELTPADT
-352 GIPFLKL
+352 GIPFLKQ
-359 IANEHE
+359 IANERG

-402 DEGVTEPT
+402 EEGVTEPT

-437 AGIAAQTDGNFSF
+437 AGIAAKADGSFSF

-487 KITGA
+487 EITGA
-492 TYIGIKYEYL
+492 TYHGIKYEYY
-502 DSDKKTQSDT
+502 SEGKTQSGT
-512 VNAELP
+512 VDVELP
-518 LPGHTFEPPTFN
+518 LSGHTFEPTTFD

-537 DQKLQVPA
+537 GKKLQLPA
-545 ETDNSISFP
+545 EADNSISFL

-560 EYPFK
+560 GYPFK

-603 KTGNDPTNIVS
+603 KTGNDPTKIVS
-614 GPTSITVNKVQ
+614 GPTSITVNEVQ
-625 IDEVA
+625 IDAVA

-638 TGTYSDTE
+638 RGVYSDGK
-646 GGSSTFGVDY
+646 GGSSEFGVDY
-656 VRSTEKKLEYT
+656 VRSTEEEENILKFNPTGSAL
-667 SPFIFSDS
+667 SLSQ
-675 TDSSAED
+675 AED
-682 KSFKFLLGGIRGID
+682 FTFLLGGIQGMD
-696 PRQNLNEDDWY
+696 PRQNLNEDDWHVSARATA
-707 LCGTAVQGDS
+707 GTSQWYAVMDVSTG
-717 DTLWEKVMCVES
+717 T
-729 PSGAVTGKANKK
+729 PVTGKANVSHG
-741 LTDTDPDPAHP
+741 PDAPDHP

-822 KDPSSPT
+822 KDPSSP
-829 ATTSISPADMKQNLT
+829 AAATSISPADMKQNLA
-844 WSNVEGTS
+844 WSNAEGTS
-852 YASGDGG
+852 YSSGDGG

-915 FETDTAT
+915 FETETTTGTA
-922 GSTLSFSSG
+922 LSFSSD

-1018 VARVRPDDNTV
+1018 VARVRPDDAKVVTR
-1029 ITKNCAYGQF
+1029 NCAYGQF

-1045 DKDDSKLTITS
+1045 DKDGSKITS
-1056 DASGKLSND
+1056 DASGNISND
-1065 GSDPSTPDSTQSPDD
+1065 GSDNPSTPDSTQSPDD

>member
-1 MFRKAVHKN
+1 MFCKAVHKN

-36 ALLAQKVARNNSNR
+36 ALLAQKVAYNNSSR

-63 IATAIMYY
+63 IAIAMMYY
-71 QFQAAN
+71 QYQADAKG
-77 WSPAII
+77 II
-83 PVDYSDIYSYGKDKD
+83 PVNYSAIYSDGADGIKEDG
-98 NKVFADGLFS
+98 NVFADGLYS
-108 KDDSLLTPPSSVSTE
+108 TDDSLLTPPTSSVSASFEANSNTY
-123 QPTTE
+123 
-128 TFQKPKW
+128 KLPKW

-142 ESKADRKIVGRIAY
+142 KEEPDRKIIGRIAY
-156 QQVPGSNGASKIT
+156 QQVIDDEKGISKI
-169 MDSVLRGVYKQKSHA
+169 DLDNVLHGIYSQETNPARI
-184 TSSTSGTENHKP
+184 P
-196 WEYRW
+196 WNNRW
-201 GKTISE
+201 GKSINE
-207 LNFNT
+207 LNLGS
-212 STPLNNWDSNAPDE
+212 STPFKEWQETLAPESASD
-226 ATLTET
+226 LDI
-232 TFSSLPAFFT
+232 SSLADFFN
-242 AYATEYFS
+242 AYSKSSEPFFDYTNVNS
-250 DANADIKKAF
+250 DGYKNKNF
-260 FERWFTGG
+260 VERWFTGG
-268 TEPVEPE
+268 KTKAEPE
-275 FYRYETVAN
+275 FYRY
-284 DATTEYKLYHRFNLG
+284 DISSTEYKSLHRFNLG
-299 DIDKCNLGEDQW
+299 DLDKCDLGDDKW
-311 YDRFRNDT
+311 YDRFRKDT
-319 SVTLSK
+319 SLTINK
-325 NSTAILDKLAGSS
+325 NTDEILTKLAADSK
-338 AEFKLTDELTPADT
+338 EFNLTEDLTPPDT
-352 GIPFLKL
+352 GIPFLKQ
-359 IANEHE
+359 IANEQG
-365 TFSTLEARRKQIAAN
+365 TFDSLATRRKQIAAN
-380 LNDYCDPD
+380 LNDYCDSD

-402 DEGVTEPT
+402 DEDKEEPT

-492 TYIGIKYEYL
+492 TYYGIKYEYL
-502 DSDKKTQSDT
+502 DSDGKTQSDT
-512 VNAELP
+512 VAELP
-518 LPGHTFEPPTFN
+518 LSGHTFEPTTFD

-537 DQKLQVPA
+537 DKKLQLPA
-545 ETDNSISFP
+545 EADNSISFL

-560 EYPFK
+560 GYPFK

-603 KTGNDPTNIVS
+603 KTGNDPTKIVS
-614 GPTSITVNKVQ
+614 GPTSITVNEVQ
-625 IDEVA
+625 IDAVA

-638 TGTYSDTE
+638 RGVYSD
-646 GGSSTFGVDY
+646 GKGDSSEFGVDY

-667 SPFIFSDS
+667 SPFVFSDS
-675 TDSSAED
+675 GTSAD
-682 KSFKFLLGGIRGID
+682 AKSFKFLLGGIRGID

-717 DTLWEKVMCVES
+717 DTLWKEVMCVKS
-729 PSGAVTGKANKK
+729 PSGAVTGEANKK

-766 DQEKN
+766 DPEKN
-771 VYSNGP
+771 VYFNGP
-777 AWGDGTNHLSTAYI
+777 AWGDDTNHLSTAYI

-822 KDPSSPT
+822 GGVG
-829 ATTSISPADMKQNLT
+829 SISPSDMKQLG
-844 WSNVEGTS
+844 NVWDTTPGTT
-852 YASGDGG
+852 YAAGDGG
-859 ILEQVKLTENAY
+859 ILEQVKLTEETY
-871 CYGKIDINMLCSD
+871 CFGKVNINMLAKRPDETIPGESPRF
-884 TSINKGYQSKY
+884 Y
-895 DDEMGQVLFNN
+895 DSQMAEALFYK
-906 IRYGQEISK
+906 IRYGQEISN
-915 FETDTAT
+915 FETNTT
-922 GSTLSFSSG
+922 SG
-931 SPLSQVV
+931 TEISL
-938 TAMTSSDKRPFA
+938 TSNLVSALTSDMNRPFA

-957 WTTGGNSLANAF
+957 WTSGTEDNTSGTEDNNKLYTAF
-969 GAATLTSA
+969 GTVGSITSS
-977 SDAQLEEIVGK
+977 SDAQQEEIVGK
-988 TINLL
+988 TINLI

-1013 DLSGT
+1013 DLNGMVT
-1018 VARVRPDDNTV
+1018 RVRPDDNTV

-1100 SEVTGQLIV
+1100 SEVTGQIVV

>member
-83 PVDYSDIYSYGKDKD
+83 PVDYSDIYSYGKDKN

-108 KDDSLLTPPSSVSTE
+108 KDDSLLTPPSSASTE
-123 QPTTE
+123 QLTTE

-142 ESKADRKIVGRIAY
+142 EPETESEADRKIVGRIAY

-169 MDSVLRGVYKQKSHA
+169 MDSVLRGIYPQKSHA
-184 TSSTSGTENHKP
+184 TGGTPGTNHEP

-212 STPLNNWDSNAPDE
+212 STPLNNWDSNAP
-226 ATLTET
+226 LTET
-232 TFSSLPAFFT
+232 TFSSIPAFFA
-242 AYATEYFS
+242 AYETKYFS
-250 DANADIKKAF
+250 GEYADEKKAF

-284 DATTEYKLYHRFNLG
+284 GVTTEYKLYHRFNLG

-352 GIPFLKL
+352 GIPFLKQ
-359 IANEHE
+359 ITNEHE
-365 TFSTLEARRKQIAAN
+365 RKQGTFSTLEALRKQIAAN
-380 LNDYCDPD
+380 LNDYCDSD

-402 DEGVTEPT
+402 DENKKEPTFKEPT

-437 AGIAAQTDGNFSF
+437 AGIAAKADGSFSF

-492 TYIGIKYEYL
+492 TYHGIKYEYV
-502 DSDKKTQSDT
+502 SGGETQSDT
-512 VNAELP
+512 VDAELS
-518 LPGHTFEPPTFN
+518 LPDHTLPTFD

-560 EYPFK
+560 GYPFK
-565 AAETTG
+565 AADTTG
-571 KNCWSGLYDTA
+571 NNCWSGSYDTTA
-582 SIVPSTKL
+582 TSDKFKIEN
-590 KTDEAYLKEIVKA
+590 DYLAEIVTA
-603 KTGNDPTNIVS
+603 KTSRTPSKIVS
-614 GPTSITVNKVQ
+614 GPTSITVNAVQ
-625 IDEVA
+625 IDEIA

-638 TGTYSDTE
+638 RGVYSDGK
-646 GGSSTFGVDY
+646 GGSSEFGVDY
-656 VRSTEKKLEYT
+656 VRSTKEEKNILKLKLNPT
-667 SPFIFSDS
+667 G
-675 TDSSAED
+675 SSLSLSQAEN
-682 KSFKFLLGGIRGID
+682 FTFLLGGIQGMD
-696 PRQNLNEDDWY
+696 PRQNLNEDDWHVSARATA
-707 LCGTAVQGDS
+707 GTSQWDAVMDVS
-717 DTLWEKVMCVES
+717 KET
-729 PSGAVTGKANKK
+729 PVTGKANVSHGSE
-741 LTDTDPDPAHP
+741 PAHP

-766 DQEKN
+766 DPEKN
-771 VYSNGP
+771 VDSNGP
-777 AWGDGTNHLSTAYI
+777 AWGDDTNHLSTAYI

-829 ATTSISPADMKQNLT
+829 TATSISPADMKQNLA
-844 WSNVEGTS
+844 WSNAEGTS
-852 YASGDGG
+852 YSSGDGG

-938 TAMTSSDKRPFA
+938 TAMTLSDKRPFA

-1018 VARVRPDDNTV
+1018 VARVRPDDAAVVTR
-1029 ITKNCAYGQF
+1029 NCAYGQF

-1045 DKDDSKLTITS
+1045 DKDGSKITS
-1056 DASGKLSND
+1056 DASGNISND

-1100 SEVTGQLIV
+1100 SEITGQLVV

>member
-28 LGLAFASN
+28 LGLAFVSN

-83 PVDYSDIYSYGKDKD
+83 PVDYSDIYSYDKDKD

-142 ESKADRKIVGRIAY
+142 ESEADRKIVGRIAY

-184 TSSTSGTENHKP
+184 TSSTSGTENHEP
-196 WEYRW
+196 WKYRW

-212 STPLNNWDSNAPDE
+212 STPLNNWNSYKPAE
-226 ATLTET
+226 SALTET
-232 TFSSLPAFFT
+232 TFSSIPAFFT

-250 DANADIKKAF
+250 GEYADEKKAF

-352 GIPFLKL
+352 GIPFLKQ
-359 IANEHE
+359 IANERG

-402 DEGVTEPT
+402 DEDEDKEEPT

-437 AGIAAQTDGNFSF
+437 AGIAAKADGSFSF

-492 TYIGIKYEYL
+492 TYHGIKYEY
-502 DSDKKTQSDT
+502 DSEGKTQSDT
-512 VNAELP
+512 VDVELP
-518 LPGHTFEPPTFN
+518 RFDPTFKPLSFD
-530 YTWNSSS
+530 YTWNSFS

-545 ETDNSISFP
+545 ETDNSITFP
-554 TTPSLS
+554 PSLS
-560 EYPFK
+560 GYPFK
-565 AAETTG
+565 AADTTG
-571 KNCWSGLYDTA
+571 NNCWSGSYDTTA
-582 SIVPSTKL
+582 TSDKFNINN
-590 KTDEAYLKEIVKA
+590 EYLVKIVKA
-603 KTGNDPTNIVS
+603 KTSRTPSKIVS
-614 GPTSITVNKVQ
+614 GPTSITVNEVQ

-638 TGTYSDTE
+638 RGVYSD
-646 GGSSTFGVDY
+646 GKGSSSEFGVDY

-667 SPFIFSDS
+667 SPFVFSDS
-675 TDSSAED
+675 GTSAD
-682 KSFKFLLGGIRGID
+682 AKSFKFLLGGIRGID

-717 DTLWEKVMCVES
+717 DTLWKEVMCVKS
-729 PSGAVTGKANKK
+729 PSGAVTGEANKR
-741 LTDTDPDPAHP
+741 LTDTDPKPTHP

-766 DQEKN
+766 DPEKN
-771 VYSNGP
+771 VDSNGP
-777 AWGDGTNHLSTAYI
+777 AWGDATNHLSTAYI

-822 KDPSSPT
+822 KDPSSPAT
-829 ATTSISPADMKQNLT
+829 ATSISPADMKQNLA
-844 WSNVEGTS
+844 WSNAEGTS
-852 YASGDGG
+852 YSSGDGG

-938 TAMTSSDKRPFA
+938 TAMTLSDKRPFA

-1018 VARVRPDDNTV
+1018 VARVRPDDAKVVTR
-1029 ITKNCAYGQF
+1029 NCAYGQF

-1045 DKDDSKLTITS
+1045 DKDGSKITS
-1056 DASGKLSND
+1056 DASGNISND

-1100 SEVTGQLIV
+1100 SEVTGQIVV